1 MKFSIYEVIL
11 LALFG
16 VLIIYDLFR
25 VIKFRKYTVI
35 FVPVILDIILLIVI
49 CILLYMAFNIPI
61 DYKSLEFTR
70 MYLLQ
75 TRVKFLGVI
84 FTFIRVVLIQK
95 LKRE

>member
-35 FVPVILDIILLIVI
+35 FVPVILDIIL
-49 CILLYMAFNIPI
+49 F
-61 DYKSLEFTR
+61 SEH
-70 MYLLQ
+70 
-75 TRVKFLGVI
+75 
-84 FTFIRVVLIQK
+84 
-95 LKRE
+95 